1 MPARIEGMHRGMPL
15 PMLDYAKSLKSPWRR
30 RVNLKERDRFGKI
43 GLAEGGDRW
52 ERVWSNLP
60 LIPMLMGYPPI
71 RSPENVSKIMGALHP
86 NLDRGEQALPR

>member
-1 MPARIEGMHRGMPL
+1 
-15 PMLDYAKSLKSPWRR
+15 
-30 RVNLKERDRFGKI
+30 LKERDRFGKI

-71 RSPENVSKIMGALHP
+71 RSPGNVSKIMGALQRGYLKTTLSNHHLGKYP
-86 NLDRGEQALPR
+86 NLIKDIQIVRPNQV